1 MEEEKATR
9 EEMIQEAVKRMKM
22 FKMLKSVVT
31 DFQKG
36 VLNRSEN
43 GGYLFWL
50 EDEEKQLVQEYENRT
65 GNVVF
70 HVIKSYTDIGLMYS
84 LLYVSSYKDEWEEER
99 EEMQEGIHIAYVYNM
114 VWPDCSEAGCI
125 SVRPSIGGLRRVF

>member
-9 EEMIQEAVKRMKM
+9 EEMIQEAVERMKM
-22 FKMLKSVVT
+22 FKMLKSVIK

-36 VLNRSEN
+36 VLNLSEN
-43 GGYLFWL
+43 GGCLFWL
-50 EDEEKQLVQEYENRT
+50 EDEEKQLVQEYEHRT
-65 GNVVF
+65 DNVVF

-84 LLYVSSYKDEWEEER
+84 LLYVSPFKEEWEEER

-114 VWPDCSEAGCI
+114 AWPDCSEAGCI
-125 SVRPSIGGLRRVF
+125 LVRPSIGGLKREF